1 MMKKKKKT
9 TKIIK
14 LDIKFSNPNLIF
26 LNNTMPNNYF
36 IQILP
41 TENKLFKIGIFF
53 TYFKNIIR
61 NMNR

>member
-14 LDIKFSNPNLIF
+14 LDIKFSNPKLIF
-26 LNNTMPNNYF
+26 FNNTMPNNYF
-36 IQILP
+36 IKILP
-41 TENKLFKIGIFF
+41 TVKKLFKIGIFS